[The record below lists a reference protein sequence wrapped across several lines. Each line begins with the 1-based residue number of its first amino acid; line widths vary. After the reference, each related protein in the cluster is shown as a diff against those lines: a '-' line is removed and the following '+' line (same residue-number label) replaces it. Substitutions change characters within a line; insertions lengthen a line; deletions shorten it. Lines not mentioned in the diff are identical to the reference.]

1 MTKTDLITGML
12 GAGKTTFLLKY
23 ARHLIDNGQRIAI
36 LVNDFGAVNADVAL
50 LQELK
55 CDRCQIAMVS
65 GSGDAHCHR
74 RRFRTQLITLGMLH
88 FDRVLIEPSGIYDID
103 EFFDILH
110 ESPIDKWFE
119 IGSVLTILDAE
130 TEPDLSDEMTYLLA
144 SEAAC
149 AGKLIVSK
157 LPSVQPQARAD
168 QILAHLNSALERIQC
183 DRKFTA
189 ADALIKPWDALDSTD
204 FEMLAA
210 AGYRAASYVKQFHMD
225 MLRSKVHY
233 FMHIRLDE
241 QDIRPVIQGIFD
253 DPDCG
258 LVHRIKGTLPAKDSK
273 WLAVNAQNNRITI
286 TPAAEGQAVLIVIGE
301 SLQHDRIDA
310 HFKARNHDSHYIS
323 I

>member
-74 RRFRTQLITLGMLH
+74 RRFRTQLIALGMLH

-157 LPSVQPQARAD
+157 LPSVQAQARAD

-210 AGYRAASYVKQFHMD
+210 AGYRAASYVKQFHLD

-258 LVHRIKGTLPAKDSK
+258 LVYRIKGTLPAKDGK